1 MAVTAYV
8 THTAPKHPLQ
18 TDWHSLVEV
27 EFTNAAQEGQ
37 EASQEIEDENL
48 GDAARVRARHRTQN
62 GFVKHLGKPTNPWKS
77 LQGGQCLSTSQH
89 FINMKL
95 IPTTNRTALSHT
107 LKAHSFLTKAASTH
121 LIYLVGLQNPGME
134 PGWQGME
141 PQVSIGANGI
151 GWRVLP
157 CLKPLPINEV
167 VCLQQRA
174 NT

>member
-1 MAVTAYV
+1 M
-8 THTAPKHPLQ
+8 
-18 TDWHSLVEV
+18 
-27 EFTNAAQEGQ
+27 
-37 EASQEIEDENL
+37 
-48 GDAARVRARHRTQN
+48 
-62 GFVKHLGKPTNPWKS
+62 
-77 LQGGQCLSTSQH
+77 STSQH

-95 IPTTNRTALSHT
+95 IPTTNRTALSHI

-151 GWRVLP
+151 GWRVFP

>member
-48 GDAARVRARHRTQN
+48 GDAARVRTRHRTQN
-62 GFVKHLGKPTNPWKS
+62 GLVKHLGKPTNPWKS

-89 FINMKL
+89 FINMKEVNSNNKQNSCF
-95 IPTTNRTALSHT
+95 THT
-107 LKAHSFLTKAASTH
+107 KSTFFPHKSSFHTSD
-121 LIYLVGLQNPGME
+121 
-134 PGWQGME
+134 
-141 PQVSIGANGI
+141 
-151 GWRVLP
+151 LP
-157 CLKPLPINEV
+157 CWFAEPWHGTRLARHGATGKHRSEWHRLESTPMSETPSHK
-167 VCLQQRA
+167 
-174 NT
+174 